1 MRKVKG
7 FGAVEY
13 LVGLMVLATLFLLPY
28 KDVVSGENRNV
39 LQMLTD
45 GVKQDH
51 ASYMY
56 AQSLSHLQVDVPLVS
71 ASSAAQPE
79 LPGNMKPL
87 HVTE

>member
-1 MRKVKG
+1 MKKVKG

-13 LVGLMVLATLFLLPY
+13 LVGLVVLVMLFLTPY
-28 KDVVSGENRNV
+28 SDEQSGESRNV

-56 AQSLSHLQVDVPLVS
+56 AQSLSHLQVDIALIS
-71 ASSAAQPE
+71 AQSQSAQP
-79 LPGNMKPL
+79 LPANMKPL
-87 HVTE
+87 SVTE

>member
-1 MRKVKG
+1 MKKVKG

-13 LVGLMVLATLFLLPY
+13 LVGLIVLVTLFLMPY
-28 KDVVSGENRNV
+28 SDEDSGESRNV

-56 AQSLSHLQVDVPLVS
+56 AQSLSHLQIDVPLVS
-71 ASSAAQPE
+71 AKAAAKSE
-79 LPGNMKPL
+79 LSPKMRPL
-87 HVTE
+87 PVTE

>member
-1 MRKVKG
+1 MKKQKG

-13 LVGLMVLATLFLLPY
+13 LVGLVVLVMLFLKPY
-28 KDVVSGENRNV
+28 SDEESGESRNV

-56 AQSLSHLQVDVPLVS
+56 AQSLSHLQIDLPVIS
-71 ASSAAQPE
+71 AVGVTEEA
-79 LPGNMKPL
+79 LPATMKPL
-87 HVTE
+87 TVTE